1 MIIMHARPRQTDRR
15 TNIIAIARR
24 FVLTNASRIS
34 RVNNEVSRSLLSKVR
49 AWTGQTHR
57 WTHTDG
63 RNLTHYQL
71 HYVPLH
77 SVLYSITIIIKIGS
91 SLTMQRYRDTEVEF
105 CWRLDSSRNAALPSS
120 PLGTVCRPGSIRRPT
135 TAGAETLMANY
146 CTRVS
151 AMSACHRDYAC
162 CRCRRCWCW
171 WRRMCLHR
179 KLTCWPNTCL

>member
-24 FVLTNASRIS
+24 LVVTNASRIS

-120 PLGTVCRPGSIRRPT
+120 PCMPARVHPT
-135 TAGAETLMANY
+135 T
-146 CTRVS
+146 
-151 AMSACHRDYAC
+151 DD
-162 CRCRRCWCW
+162 RRCWNINGQLLHPCLGNE
-171 WRRMCLHR
+171 RMPPRLCL
-179 KLTCWPNTCL
+179 LPLPPLLMLMAQDVSP